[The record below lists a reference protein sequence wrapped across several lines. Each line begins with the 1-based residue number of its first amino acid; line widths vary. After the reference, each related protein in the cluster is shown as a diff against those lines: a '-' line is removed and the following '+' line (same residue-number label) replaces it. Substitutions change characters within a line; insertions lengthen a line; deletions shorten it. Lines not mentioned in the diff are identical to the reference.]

1 MNQFFGIRRHAIAL
15 ASVSSTALP
24 VGGMVKGKRSW
35 LARLFGVSSAK
46 LSSWKAPKS
55 PLSRTD
61 GCMTTSNRP
70 IAKRWPSF
78 AAFFRPDFSA
88 AGSHAKK
95 SASTAGSGAEAD
107 LPVTV
112 APLSHDVVR
121 DTIPAMRIHDF
132 AGCED
137 GRYTAHQIF
146 AMVNFTAEAQAE
158 RNARIAD
165 PQREIR
171 DAAFRRGYF

>member
-1 MNQFFGIRRHAIAL
+1 MNQFFSIRRHAIAL

-46 LSSWKAPKS
+46 LSSSKAPRS
-55 PLSRTD
+55 PLSREGD
-61 GCMTTSNRP
+61 CMTTSNRP
-70 IAKRWPSF
+70 IGKRWPSF
-78 AAFFRPDFSA
+78 AAFFRPDFSP
-88 AGSHAKK
+88 GSRLAKK
-95 SASTAGSGAEAD
+95 LASSAGSGAGAY

-121 DTIPAMRIHDF
+121 DTIPARHISDS
-132 AGCED
+132 ACED

-165 PQREIR
+165 SQRETR